1 MQGQPHALL
10 LGSHA
15 DTFACPAA
23 TPAHIHSHAG
33 HACTPP
39 FFFINACSPPSSLPP
54 AQVRVEVP
62 SRGPVTGYFA
72 MPNGKGP
79 GQIQAIQEPL
89 VIRPVGE
96 MQYYEVGG
104 ETMKGGGG
112 QTAGRRDWS
121 WPLGTFGGDAAVC
134 GGGRE
139 GQRGRPP
146 PLLQVGALRC
156 SHLRHWS
163 AVASFS
169 NVLLPT
175 PSPCSLSSPPLSR
188 CSFPPPPLRHLI
200 CSEAEARGP
209 DEPPHEPVWPH
220 DRVQRASHLRLPKDE
235 GMGLGGIPQGQG
247 ESNSALSLSFL
258 FFC

>member
-10 LGSHA
+10 LGSRA

-72 MPNGKGP
+72 VPNVKGP

-96 MQYYEVGG
+96 MQYYEVGDR
-104 ETMKGGGG
+104 
-112 QTAGRRDWS
+112 AWS
-121 WPLGTFGGDAAVC
+121 W
-134 GGGRE
+134 
-139 GQRGRPP
+139 
-146 PLLQVGALRC
+146 AL
-156 SHLRHWS
+156 
-163 AVASFS
+163 
-169 NVLLPT
+169 
-175 PSPCSLSSPPLSR
+175 
-188 CSFPPPPLRHLI
+188 
-200 CSEAEARGP
+200 
-209 DEPPHEPVWPH
+209 
-220 DRVQRASHLRLPKDE
+220 
-235 GMGLGGIPQGQG
+235 
-247 ESNSALSLSFL
+247 
-258 FFC
+258 